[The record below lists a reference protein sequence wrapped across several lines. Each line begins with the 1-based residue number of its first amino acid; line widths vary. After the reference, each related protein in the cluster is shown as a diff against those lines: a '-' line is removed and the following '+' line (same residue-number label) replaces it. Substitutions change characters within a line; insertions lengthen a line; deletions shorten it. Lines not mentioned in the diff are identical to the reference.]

1 MKEQLSIDTPEQIE
15 LNYDIAGIGSR
26 ACAAM
31 IDSTLIGVLMWLGW
45 YLMFSVF
52 SSGMDGTLNNWL
64 IAILS
69 LITFSIYWG
78 YYIVFDLVRNG
89 QSPGKRALKLRVI
102 KNGGYPIGFGDSAIR
117 NLVRIVDFLPMFYAI
132 GIVSMILD
140 KRWRRLGDLAAGTL
154 VVKERTDLT
163 PAQLVISVDA
173 KSNFTYADRIRP
185 EMVTPM
191 ELSTIREY
199 LPRRRMLS
207 AQRRG
212 QLARTIGQ
220 PIAQKMGVEEPIDFN
235 LFLEEVYA
243 MVTRRNS

>member
-26 ACAAM
+26 ACAAL

-52 SSGMDGTLNNWL
+52 TGRMDGMLSNWL

-78 YYIVFDLVRNG
+78 YYIVFDLFRNG

-117 NLVRIVDFLPMFYAI
+117 NLVRVVDFLPMFYAI
-132 GIVSMILD
+132 GIASMILD

-163 PAQLVISVDA
+163 SAQLVVSVDP
-173 KSNFTYADRIRP
+173 KSNFTYADRIRL

-199 LPRRRMLS
+199 LSRRRMLS
-207 AQRRG
+207 AKRRG
-212 QLARTIGQ
+212 QLSRTIGQ
-220 PIAQKMGVEEPIDFN
+220 PIAQKMGVEEPVDFN

-243 MVTRRNS
+243 MVTQRNL